1 MELRSTRYDVTVT
14 CARVRESGFP
24 DAGEF
29 ADGLA
34 RPPGAAEANEFFER
48 MATRSP

>member
-1 MELRSTRYDVTVT
+1 YDVGAFS
-14 CARVRESGFP
+14 ARVRASGIP

-34 RPPGAAEANEFFER
+34 RPPGAADANEFFER
-48 MATRSP
+48 MASRPDAVS